1 MGASVAILLVL
12 ASLCWLAVPI
22 TLFGV
27 AGRQVTGDA
36 AMGQGIGWVL
46 TMAFTGLTWLWI
58 GGLLLK
64 AGTQDLLPG
73 WQSIA
78 AVFLY
83 LAACL
88 SAIGAIYLMVDTTQ
102 IWPAVC
108 VVGLPLI
115 VIGSIWALYQPG
127 LRDAVQSGGFA
138 WAMRAAM
145 MLLILLPYPWAIQ
158 KFRAGQEVRAARLR
172 GRAEYA
178 QREEKSTREKNL
190 IKLQAMPPD
199 ASINDWWELFHNS
212 SGVRN
217 EAIAAFK
224 HLDRRQADIEEMMG
238 YGVTGAMGLMEELD
252 LQATP
257 KACKASHAY
266 LEKRAKY
273 FKRRKI
279 DGAIPYSRKDN
290 DLDDCLGGIRWL
302 EARGC
307 NCEDGIALLLA
318 ATNTYLDSPD
328 RQQLIASLEALKHV
342 EER

>member
-12 ASLCWLAVPI
+12 ASLCWLPVPI

-36 AMGQGIGWVL
+36 AMGQGIGWV
-46 TMAFTGLTWLWI
+46 TAMAFTGLTWLWI

-78 AVFLY
+78 AVLLY
-83 LAACL
+83 LVACL

-102 IWPAVC
+102 VWPAVC
-108 VVGLPLI
+108 VAGLPPI
-115 VIGSIWALYQPG
+115 VIAYIWALYRPG
-127 LRDAVQSGGFA
+127 LRDAVQSGGIA
-138 WAMRAAM
+138 WAMLAAM
-145 MLLILLPYPWAIQ
+145 VLLTLLPYPWAIQ
-158 KFRAGQEVRAARLR
+158 KFRAEQEARAARIR

-178 QREEKSTREKNL
+178 QQEKESVREKNL
-190 IKLQAMPPD
+190 AKLQAMPAD
-199 ASINDWWELFHNS
+199 ASIDDWWELFNGS
-212 SGVRN
+212 SGVRT

-224 HLDRRQADIEEMMG
+224 RLDRRQADIEEMMG
-238 YGVTGAMGLMEELD
+238 DGVMGAMGLMEELD

-257 KACKASHAY
+257 KLCEASRAY
-266 LEKRAKY
+266 FEKRAKY

-279 DGAIPYSRKDN
+279 NDPIPYSRKDN

-302 EARGC
+302 QARGC
-307 NCEDGIALLLA
+307 NCKDGIALLLA

-328 RQQLIASLEALKHV
+328 RQQLIASLEGLNHD
-342 EER
+342 